1 MVITTPTRIT
11 IEVTPLQPGEAG
23 QPDHST
29 AAKPVAQ
36 IIVASVDAQE
46 SQVPA
51 AYTQAPC
58 HCLDDEDCT
67 ADHEHE

>member
-11 IEVTPLQPGEAG
+11 IEVTPLQPGEVGQSG
-23 QPDHST
+23 QPT
-29 AAKPVAQ
+29 ASKPVAH
-36 IIVASVDAQE
+36 IIVAAVDAHE

-51 AYTQAPC
+51 EYQQAPC

>member
-11 IEVTPLQPGEAG
+11 IEVTPLQPGEGG
-23 QPDHST
+23 Q
-29 AAKPVAQ
+29 AAAPVQ
-36 IIVASVDAQE
+36 VTQVVVAPVEQADEARR
-46 SQVPA
+46 PA
-51 AYTQAPC
+51 AYEPAPC